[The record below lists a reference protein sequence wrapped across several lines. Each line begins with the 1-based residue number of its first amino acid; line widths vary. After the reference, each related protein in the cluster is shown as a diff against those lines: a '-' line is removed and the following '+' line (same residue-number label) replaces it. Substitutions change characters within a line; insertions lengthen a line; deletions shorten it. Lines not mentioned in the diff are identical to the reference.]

1 MEDVYGLEEEEEEE
15 FEVLVTLNGKIK
27 KYELQVKL

>member
-1 MEDVYGLEEEEEEE
+1 MEDVYGLEEEEEE